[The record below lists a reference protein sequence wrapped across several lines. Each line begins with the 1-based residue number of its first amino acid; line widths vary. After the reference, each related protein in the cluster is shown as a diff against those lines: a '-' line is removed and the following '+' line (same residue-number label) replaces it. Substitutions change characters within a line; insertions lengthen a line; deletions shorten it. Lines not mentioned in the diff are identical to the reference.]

1 MDQINR
7 SNLVFDLYYGSRKN
21 ETNGDRIAE
30 ITAVVR
36 DRSNGKDVTTTVF
49 RRITDAQRKKTYELG
64 EVRMLLGK
72 DTFCSAVIDHYRKNP
87 QGQFDN
93 LMTEVTDFLESG
105 LNNSTWIGTFG
116 LRVMG
121 DMDVAQHL
129 PEEVLSLAGAKP
141 EAQA

>member
-1 MDQINR
+1 MEQINR
-7 SNLVFDLYYGSRKN
+7 SDLVFDLFYGSRKN
-21 ETNGDRIAE
+21 ETTGDRIAE

-36 DRSNGKDVTTTVF
+36 DRMNGKDVTTAVF

-72 DTFCSAVIDHYRKNP
+72 DAFCTAVIEHYRKNP
-87 QGQFDN
+87 QAQFDN
-93 LMTEVTDFLESG
+93 LMTEVSEFLESG

-121 DMDVAQHL
+121 DMDVSLHL
-129 PEEVLSLAGAKP
+129 LEEILSIAGKKP
-141 EAQA
+141 EAA

>member
-21 ETNGDRIAE
+21 ETSGDRIAE

-36 DRSNGKDVTTTVF
+36 DRSNGKDVTTAVF
-49 RRITDAQRKKTYELG
+49 RRVTDAQRKKTYELG

-87 QGQFDN
+87 QAQFDN